1 LTAIEKL
8 VKEEGDLF
16 IVIDYP
22 KPGKEEVCLEENSLS
37 NRIQFKSDSA
47 FINYINYTELFCEA
61 YVLRTQ
67 YMYHFSLKDI
77 EGQTMRLVEK
87 KYNYENGKLK
97 EGPTSWFE
105 VQLFTKDKKPS
116 IRKRELE
123 TKQTEFI
130 TTVSLLF
137 KSKEGAKEALAL
149 FKNAISEVTS
159 L

>member
-1 LTAIEKL
+1 
-8 VKEEGDLF
+8 
-16 IVIDYP
+16 
-22 KPGKEEVCLEENSLS
+22 
-37 NRIQFKSDSA
+37 
-47 FINYINYTELFCEA
+47 
-61 YVLRTQ
+61 
-67 YMYHFSLKDI
+67 MYHFSLKDI
-77 EGQTMRLVEK
+77 EGQTIRLVEK

-105 VQLFTKDKKPS
+105 VQLFTKDKKSS